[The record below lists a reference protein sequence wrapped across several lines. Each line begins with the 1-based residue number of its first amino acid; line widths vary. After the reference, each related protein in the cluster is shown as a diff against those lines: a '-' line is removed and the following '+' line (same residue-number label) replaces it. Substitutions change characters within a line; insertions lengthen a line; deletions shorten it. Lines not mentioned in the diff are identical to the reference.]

1 MTVKHDEQKQMMI
14 LLNLTMT
21 FNIVP
26 DEFLHTLQDHWL
38 TIQVYNFPNLAKGTN
53 SKPTV

>member
-14 LLNLTMT
+14 LLDLTMT